1 MSIFTIGYE
10 GLDIND
16 FLKLLRLGD
25 VETVV
30 DIRELPLSRKRGFSK
45 NGLREILQANGFGYR
60 HIVALGCPKP
70 IRDQYRENGD
80 WQQYKKDFKRYLAS
94 QAGVVSEL
102 SQMAGTQDCALLCFE
117 ANYQMCH
124 RSMVA
129 DAVHRVSGLEVQ
141 HLTATSL
148 KTATAA
154 QRQLALA

>member
-10 GLDIND
+10 GLDID
-16 FLKLLRLGD
+16 EFLKLLRLGGVD
-25 VETVV
+25 TVV

-70 IRDQYRENGD
+70 IRDQYRQDGD
-80 WQQYKKDFKRYLAS
+80 WPQYKKDFKRYLAS
-94 QAGVVSEL
+94 QVAVVSEL
-102 SQMAGTQDCALLCFE
+102 SQMAEAQECALLCFE

-129 DAVHRVSGLEVQ
+129 DALQKVSGLDIE
-141 HLTATSL
+141 HLSATSL
-148 KTATAA
+148 KTVTAA

>member
-10 GLDIND
+10 GLDID
-16 FLKLLRLGD
+16 EFLKLLRLGGVD
-25 VETVV
+25 TVV

-70 IRDQYRENGD
+70 IRDQYRQDGD
-80 WQQYKKDFKRYLAS
+80 WMQYKKDFKRYLAS
-94 QAGVVSEL
+94 QAAVVSEL
-102 SQMAGTQDCALLCFE
+102 SQMVEAQECALLCFE
-117 ANYQMCH
+117 ANFQMCH

-129 DAVHRVSGLEVQ
+129 DALHKVSGLDVE
-141 HLTATSL
+141 HLSAISL

-154 QRQLALA
+154 QHQLALA